1 MWFGGKETRK
11 KSNGQRERERKR
23 ETEWRGM
30 EGGMERERKR
40 DRGRAQV
47 DVSAW
52 MNGIPTAY
60 MSGASTFCLEQELFP
75 KPVNRPSWSG

>member
-1 MWFGGKETRK
+1 MVWRQGDSQKEQ
-11 KSNGQRERERKR
+11 GAERERKR

-30 EGGMERERKR
+30 EGGMERESKR

-60 MSGASTFCLEQELFP
+60 VSGPSTFSLEQELFP
-75 KPVNRPSWSG
+75 NL